1 MILIKF
7 FRGAII
13 VNLLILQI
21 ETIIIFLSYRNT
33 SSSSDYLAIAAEKND
48 CEIIVVNKALT

>member
-1 MILIKF
+1 M
-7 FRGAII
+7 
-13 VNLLILQI
+13 
-21 ETIIIFLSYRNT
+21 IIIYLSYRNT